1 MLPIPLDSVQ
11 EFRVTVAGQG
21 ADEGRS
27 SGGQVVL
34 ITKSGTNQLH
44 GSAYE
49 YNRNTVTAANSWFN
63 DRDGVPVTP
72 LNRNQFGASLG
83 GPIKKD
89 RIFYF
94 FNYERRI
101 DASSQAVERQVPTE
115 NLKQGILTFA
125 DTNGNNYTL
134 SPSQIKQVDPLGIG
148 INQGYLNILKQYPV
162 GNDPAYGTD
171 GGLNFTGFRFNA
183 PDALDNRAYVGKMDF
198 ILDNAAKHTVSV
210 RGTLSNANQDQ
221 SNASRAVSGPAACQR
236 AAEQQQGNLGHLHR
250 HFDAQPD
257 QQLHLRLHAPGLG
270 LLGNNR

>member
-1 MLPIPLDSVQ
+1 MARPTNTTATQLPPP
-11 EFRVTVAGQG
+11 TVGLTIAT
-21 ADEGRS
+21 A
-27 SGGQVVL
+27 SG
-34 ITKSGTNQLH
+34 I
-44 GSAYE
+44 
-49 YNRNTVTAANSWFN
+49 
-63 DRDGVPVTP
+63 TP

-125 DTNGNNYTL
+125 DTNGNTYTL
-134 SPSQIKQVDPLGIG
+134 NPAQIQQIDPLHIG
-148 INQGYLNILKQYPV
+148 VSQSYLNILKQYPV
-162 GNDPAYGTD
+162 GNDPAYGSD

-198 ILDNAAKHTVSV
+198 ILDSAGKHTLAI

-221 SNASRAVSGPAACQR
+221 PTASGAISRPGACQR
-236 AAEQQQGNLGHLHR
+236 ALEQ
-250 HFDAQPD
+250 
-257 QQLHLRLHAPGLG
+257 
-270 LLGNNR
+270 